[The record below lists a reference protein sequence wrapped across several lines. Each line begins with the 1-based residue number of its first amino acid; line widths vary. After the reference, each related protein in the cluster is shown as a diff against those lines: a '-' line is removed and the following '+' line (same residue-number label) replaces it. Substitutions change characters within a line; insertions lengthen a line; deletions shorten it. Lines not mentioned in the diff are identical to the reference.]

1 MEIDPHRAELLL
13 QDTRNLLHHPH
24 LRSTRF
30 GGRPSRDEREL
41 AARQTAR
48 VVKSSPGLES
58 PVEEGREGEA
68 VRSGTAPS
76 LPVVFP

>member
-1 MEIDPHRAELLL
+1 VEIDPRRAELLL

-24 LRSTRF
+24 LGSTRF

-41 AARQTAR
+41 AARRAAAL
-48 VVKSSPGLES
+48 VKSSPGLGI